1 MSDFE
6 SRHSLPLARKIETA
20 TDSLESQPDEAAFL
34 EICHHINQDKD
45 GPAIAL
51 MAIINHLKQA
61 AASDPKSAAFTLM
74 LLDLCVKNCSYR
86 FTRELCKDDYLETMK
101 TLVDREDVTVGIH
114 NRLLSLIQTW
124 ALAFSDNLD
133 FKSIHDLY
141 RELFN
146 SGIKFPEI
154 NRNDIELLKHTLPP
168 LQVLEAPRSA
178 QRPAAANTRITYLM
192 RAIRHD
198 LDLTYLDL
206 PAFEALLQ
214 GLSCNPP
221 DTVTMKQLQASAD
234 RLDGLQRRLEAYI
247 RQLSE
252 NMDTEPESIQEE
264 QPMLDELIRVN
275 DKILDGI
282 QQFQSFE
289 KMRCREEDEEK
300 EKVTERMLN
309 ASTSGAAGT
318 TLVTVA
324 KQQEVQEALSEASS
338 LATAPATAVTNVAE
352 PPLARTNDVLQT
364 LREAREA
371 LQLFYLLQQDIR
383 ASSAQVADR
392 TLLGELRVVAERLED
407 LKKNVQTLINAK
419 MRETSADLTG
429 EAEANLASLTSVNE
443 ELLRCVE
450 NYRRYGTR
458 QTTARNLGA
467 QTTETAGTTVVTV
480 ASQPEAPK
488 SSSAAS
494 SVATATPVAST
505 GDAVG
510 TRLAA
515 TTDVSRTLRE
525 AREGIQLF
533 QTLQRE
539 MSASS
544 AQMVDATTQIRELGI
559 VAERLAGLQ
568 KRVHAHINGS
578 ISGNSAGNAEEDET
592 TLANL
597 TDVNDQLLHCLKNY
611 QRTVQIDEPQE
622 TPEQILK
629 TEMRKEAAPAVTNPP
644 GASLPT
650 GVKAMTA
657 TASPIPVMNAAD
669 ANNLSRML
677 TQQTL
682 LRAREAIQHFK
693 ALHEA
698 ARTSPAQTNHVTQI
712 DELRTVGERLVDLQ
726 KEVHALINES
736 LSGNC
741 DGFTEEDE
749 RVLANLTSV
758 NDELLLCAENYRQT
772 LREAEGQLAPTMP
785 VSVTRPGQDVIWNKS
800 FTRPPTSTDS
810 QVTLQYGTDQL
821 PGLAMAFGSASLTD
835 NMPASGQVVLGPNTV
850 YDRASDM
857 PPTSMDSQVTL
868 QSQETPES
876 TLRAS
881 TREEAVATPGAP
893 KYLPTKAA
901 ASVKLIPAMDAAEPD
916 LTKTNVG
923 TRMTIQKALLQQA
936 KEAIEQFKAL
946 QGDAR
951 TSPARMQMQ
960 MRELRTVG
968 ERLVSLQ
975 KEISE
980 LLSEDI
986 SRNTDGVTKGDE
998 TAIANLMEVNDELH
1012 TCVEDYQRT
1021 VRENEAGKFY
1031 QQGVSNSATDGLGR
1045 SSHEVSSDVRQE
1057 DTGRIYAE
1065 GGLPEH

>member
-1 MSDFE
+1 M
-6 SRHSLPLARKIETA
+6 
-20 TDSLESQPDEAAFL
+20 
-34 EICHHINQDKD
+34 
-45 GPAIAL
+45 
-51 MAIINHLKQA
+51 
-61 AASDPKSAAFTLM
+61 
-74 LLDLCVKNCSYR
+74 
-86 FTRELCKDDYLETMK
+86 
-101 TLVDREDVTVGIH
+101 
-114 NRLLSLIQTW
+114 
-124 ALAFSDNLD
+124 
-133 FKSIHDLY
+133 
-141 RELFN
+141 
-146 SGIKFPEI
+146 
-154 NRNDIELLKHTLPP
+154 
-168 LQVLEAPRSA
+168 
-178 QRPAAANTRITYLM
+178 
-192 RAIRHD
+192 
-198 LDLTYLDL
+198 
-206 PAFEALLQ
+206 
-214 GLSCNPP
+214 
-221 DTVTMKQLQASAD
+221 
-234 RLDGLQRRLEAYI
+234 
-247 RQLSE
+247 
-252 NMDTEPESIQEE
+252 
-264 QPMLDELIRVN
+264 
-275 DKILDGI
+275 
-282 QQFQSFE
+282 
-289 KMRCREEDEEK
+289 
-300 EKVTERMLN
+300 
-309 ASTSGAAGT
+309 
-318 TLVTVA
+318 
-324 KQQEVQEALSEASS
+324 
-338 LATAPATAVTNVAE
+338 
-352 PPLARTNDVLQT
+352 
-364 LREAREA
+364 
-371 LQLFYLLQQDIR
+371 
-383 ASSAQVADR
+383 
-392 TLLGELRVVAERLED
+392 
-407 LKKNVQTLINAK
+407 
-419 MRETSADLTG
+419 
-429 EAEANLASLTSVNE
+429 
-443 ELLRCVE
+443 
-450 NYRRYGTR
+450 
-458 QTTARNLGA
+458 
-467 QTTETAGTTVVTV
+467 
-480 ASQPEAPK
+480 
-488 SSSAAS
+488 
-494 SVATATPVAST
+494 
-505 GDAVG
+505 
-510 TRLAA
+510 
-515 TTDVSRTLRE
+515 
-525 AREGIQLF
+525 
-533 QTLQRE
+533 
-539 MSASS
+539 
-544 AQMVDATTQIRELGI
+544 
-559 VAERLAGLQ
+559 
-568 KRVHAHINGS
+568 
-578 ISGNSAGNAEEDET
+578 
-592 TLANL
+592 
-597 TDVNDQLLHCLKNY
+597 
-611 QRTVQIDEPQE
+611 
-622 TPEQILK
+622 K

-650 GVKAMTA
+650 GVNAMTA

-772 LREAEGQLAPTMP
+772 LREAE
-785 VSVTRPGQDVIWNKS
+785 
-800 FTRPPTSTDS
+800 
-810 QVTLQYGTDQL
+810 YGTDQL